1 MVNKGEIGMV
11 MVLGDDEDDE
21 DEEEVKVMME
31 RRQSRQKM
39 WGEVIL
45 K

>member
-1 MVNKGEIGMV
+1 MNKGEIGMV
-11 MVLGDDEDDE
+11 MVLGDDE